1 MRKLV
6 GRLIGFVV
14 FLCMFA
20 SVLVVVI
27 LISTGVLNLR
37 ELIPG
42 LPEPPPI
49 DTSGLP
55 LPEESLPEVPEIPQL
70 QAGESVTLSDYVA
83 RQPLL
88 ARVPAPQQLAKAPQV
103 IGANAFLAILMALIF
118 GATSTVLGNMLR
130 EEEHRIQAWLHA
142 LGISK
147 LVNWIGRVF
156 RWGTSRG
163 VQRGCL
169 TLPLI
174 VAIIALYGIIFAFLQ
189 AGTSI
194 FSRSGVFLAMTMAVS
209 VGLVSFAGDVARRF
223 LGRLWHTRSRFNL
236 YPVNLL
242 VAFATVVASR
252 LLVLHPGIVF
262 GTPGGADMDLPEG
275 SQGARREVV
284 IAFATLAL
292 LALIGGAGW
301 VLSGAVLSLLDVPFD
316 ARVAQVAAGL
326 LGAGQNLSLAV
337 FLVALETMFFE
348 MIPLA
353 YTDGQTIFKWSKIG
367 WAVLF
372 VPVAF
377 LFNHAL
383 LNPQSGFLDSFAESN
398 VRFLWFLLFIL
409 VGVTAG
415 LWFYFNVMDDV
426 LQEWFGIKPRP
437 SRPSGG
443 YPPPPPPPG
452 TY

>member
-1 MRKLV
+1 MRKLA

-14 FLCMFA
+14 FLCTFS
-20 SVLVVVI
+20 SVLVFVI
-27 LISTGVLNLR
+27 LISTGVVNLR
-37 ELIPG
+37 EAFPG
-42 LPEPPPI
+42 LPKPPPI

-55 LPEESLPEVPEIPQL
+55 LPEESLPEVPELPQL
-70 QAGESVTLSDYVA
+70 QPGESVTLSDYVA

-88 ARVPAPQQLAKAPQV
+88 ARVPAPQQLSKAPQV
-103 IGANAFLAILMALIF
+103 IGTNAFLAILMALIF

-142 LGISK
+142 LGISR
-147 LVNWIGRVF
+147 LVNWIGRAF

-163 VQRGCL
+163 VRRGCL

-174 VAIIALYGIIFAFLQ
+174 VAIIALYGILFAFLQ

-194 FSRSGVFLAMTMAVS
+194 FSRDGVFLAMTMAVS

-223 LGRLWHTRSRFNL
+223 LGRLWHTRSSFNL

-275 SQGARREVV
+275 SQGARREVA

-301 VLSGAVLSLLDVPFD
+301 VLSGAVLSLLDVPFN
-316 ARVAQVAAGL
+316 ARVVEIAAGL

-367 WAVLF
+367 WAILF

-383 LNPQSGFLDSFAESN
+383 LNPQSGFLDSFQESN
-398 VRFLWFLLFIL
+398 VRFMWFLLFAL

-426 LQEWFGIKPRP
+426 LQEWFGIKPSPAR
-437 SRPSGG
+437 SSGG

>member
-1 MRKLV
+1 
-6 GRLIGFVV
+6 
-14 FLCMFA
+14 
-20 SVLVVVI
+20 
-27 LISTGVLNLR
+27 
-37 ELIPG
+37 
-42 LPEPPPI
+42 
-49 DTSGLP
+49 
-55 LPEESLPEVPEIPQL
+55 
-70 QAGESVTLSDYVA
+70 
-83 RQPLL
+83 
-88 ARVPAPQQLAKAPQV
+88 
-103 IGANAFLAILMALIF
+103 
-118 GATSTVLGNMLR
+118 
-130 EEEHRIQAWLHA
+130 
-142 LGISK
+142 
-147 LVNWIGRVF
+147 IGRAF

-163 VQRGCL
+163 VRRGCL

-174 VAIIALYGIIFAFLQ
+174 VAIIALYGILFAFLQ

-194 FSRSGVFLAMTMAVS
+194 FSRDGVFLAMTMAVS

-223 LGRLWHTRSRFNL
+223 LGRLWHTRSSFNL

-275 SQGARREVV
+275 SQGARREVA

-301 VLSGAVLSLLDVPFD
+301 VLSGAVLSLLDVPFN
-316 ARVAQVAAGL
+316 ARVVEIAAGL

-367 WAVLF
+367 WAILF

-383 LNPQSGFLDSFAESN
+383 LNPQSGFLDSFQESN
-398 VRFLWFLLFIL
+398 VRFLWFLLFAL

-426 LQEWFGIKPRP
+426 LQEWFGIKPSPAR
-437 SRPSGG
+437 SSGG